1 MKCPKCGYT
10 SFDYLDSCKKCN
22 NSLKEFKAKHGLR
35 SLLFPNRTQRAETP
49 PAAPIL
55 TAAAAIAPTL
65 GVPADSAG
73 STDFG
78 YDFDSEPTAPATAPK
93 AAAVA
98 ASGSF
103 DFDTDWDAPSPPETA
118 TPKAA
123 AVAVSDSFDFD
134 TDWDA
139 PSAPEASLPQE
150 AAAENDPFEFM
161 QDTSEASVAV
171 AAETEEEAFDFMA
184 DPAEPTPGFAAVGD
198 DLDLDLGG
206 DAAAPADLAEE
217 EAFEFDDD
225 WGDSTTVAPVVTAA
239 ASQTE
244 DAIPEFVAESLNF
257 ADSAAEEALRFN
269 DEFDFSDD
277 ELPDLLAAQEDS
289 STAAKKP
296 GAKEG
301 PSDPF
306 DQRESAPG
314 GLTPAGSTSAEEF
327 PEALPAPES
336 ILDPSGAPLA
346 IEEPDHLEAAEVP
359 EALAALPA
367 AFPEAEP
374 AAAAAGLADS
384 LDSSE
389 AVPLPLPASSSPAGA
404 PFFRLGAG
412 AFDLLLL
419 LLIYGL
425 FLAAGKLA
433 LFPADQAMAAL
444 PLEALADL
452 AIPYFLIL
460 FALCF
465 GYFTLFH
472 FLSGQTPGKMI
483 FRLKVESLSGTSL
496 DFAQAF
502 LRSVGGLISLL
513 CAGIG
518 FLLILRAPEHRGWS
532 DRLAG
537 TRVIETP
544 PPPAKGS

>member
-98 ASGSF
+98 ASDSF
-103 DFDTDWDAPSPPETA
+103 DFDTDWDAPSPTA
-118 TPKAA
+118 
-123 AVAVSDSFDFD
+123 
-134 TDWDA
+134 
-139 PSAPEASLPQE
+139 ASPPQE

-161 QDTSEASVAV
+161 EDTSEASVAV
-171 AAETEEEAFDFMA
+171 AAETEEEGFDFMA
-184 DPAEPTPGFAAVGD
+184 DPAEPTPGFAAAGD
-198 DLDLDLGG
+198 DLDLGG

-239 ASQTE
+239 VSQTE
-244 DAIPEFVAESLNF
+244 DAIPEFAAESLDF
-257 ADSAAEEALRFN
+257 ADSAAEEAISFN

-277 ELPDLLAAQEDS
+277 ELPDLLAGQEDS

-327 PEALPAPES
+327 PEARPAPES

-346 IEEPDHLEAAEVP
+346 TEESDHLEAVQLP
-359 EALAALPA
+359 EAPAALPA
-367 AFPEAEP
+367 ALPETEP

-384 LDSSE
+384 LDGSE
-389 AVPLPLPASSSPAGA
+389 AVPLPLPASPSPAGA

-483 FRLKVESLSGTSL
+483 FRLKVESLSGTAL